1 MNELRSAL
9 RSAAL
14 ALLASVFLSSC
25 AEVGYAVLQE
35 PDTPHA
41 RSQCDAI
48 HNRTLRERCHKRIV
62 PPYDDYTRQR
72 EELAEQ
78 IRKEERIKR
87 PQR

>member
-1 MNELRSAL
+1 MNDIRSAL
-9 RSAAL
+9 RCAAL
-14 ALLASVFLSSC
+14 ALTASTLLSSC

-48 HNRTLRERCHKRIV
+48 HNRTLRERCHERIV

-72 EELAEQ
+72 EELAEE

-87 PQR
+87 SQP